1 MLSVIGLT
9 IFMAVLMIEIQV
21 VFATCSRQVKIGLEV
36 AEGTPIAESVEQSG
50 IRAQFPEE
58 DISQLKFGIWNNV
71 KSSNE
76 VVSEGDRVEIYRLLA
91 ADPKE
96 ARRRRAQQDTN

>member
-21 VFATCSRQVKIGLEV
+21 VFATCSRQVMIGLEV
-36 AEGTPIAESVEQSG
+36 AEGTTIAESVDQSG
-50 IRAQFPEE
+50 IRAQFPAE
-58 DISQLKFGIWNNV
+58 DINQVKFGIWNKV
-71 KSSNE
+71 RSSNE
-76 VVSEGDRVEIYRLLA
+76 VVSEGDRVEIYRPLE

>member
-21 VFATCSRQVKIGLEV
+21 VFATCSRQVMIGLEV
-36 AEGTPIAESVEQSG
+36 AEGTTIAESVDQSG
-50 IRAQFPEE
+50 IKAQFPVEE
-58 DISQLKFGIWNNV
+58 ISQVKFGIWNKV
-71 KSSNE
+71 RSSNE
-76 VVSEGDRVEIYRLLA
+76 VVSEGDRVEIYRPLE

>member
-1 MLSVIGLT
+1 MLSAIGLT
-9 IFMAVLMIEIQV
+9 IFMVAMMIEIQV
-21 VFATCSRQVKIGLEV
+21 VFATGSMQLVISLEV
-36 AEGTPIAESVEQSG
+36 AKGTTIAESVEQSG

-58 DISQLKFGIWNNV
+58 DIGQLKFGIWNKV
-71 KSSNE
+71 RSSNE
-76 VVSEGDRVEIYRLLA
+76 VVSEGDRVEIYRPLE

>member
-1 MLSVIGLT
+1 MLSAIGLT

-21 VFATCSRQVKIGLEV
+21 VFATCSRQVMIGLEV
-36 AEGTPIAESVEQSG
+36 AEGTTIAESVEQSG

-58 DISQLKFGIWNNV
+58 DIGQLKFGIWNKV
-71 KSSNE
+71 RSSNE
-76 VVSEGDRVEIYRLLA
+76 VVSEGDRVEIYRPLE

>member
-21 VFATCSRQVKIGLEV
+21 VFATCSRQVMIGLEV
-36 AEGTPIAESVEQSG
+36 AEGTTIVESVDQSG
-50 IRAQFPEE
+50 IKAQFPAE
-58 DISQLKFGIWNNV
+58 DISQVKFGIWNNV
-71 KSSNE
+71 RSSNE
-76 VVSEGDRVEIYRLLA
+76 IVSEGDRVEIYRPLE